1 MSQPPNKDQKG
12 QPGERRPTGQIP
24 AGGKSPTGQI
34 PVAGGKSPTG
44 QIPAQTGKSSQGLP
58 QVGASKQGLP
68 PVSTSKSSLPPVTS
82 KSTQGLP
89 QVTSK
94 SSQGLPQVGA
104 KPRTS
109 TGEIT
114 APTQL
119 PGGAGANPWGSNE
132 VTQPARLTE
141 VQKIQNNDA
150 FASWGAQRK
159 RASYIATPTDPGTL
173 KAAEEEAWIDPDY
186 NPDGSS
192 PLPECLG
199 RETWRAL
206 KAPFTSKEGKRTKE
220 SYEQAYKQFAI
231 GFNDRYDEDAPGKPR
246 GHIYVWDVSKA
257 MGCEIPHFAGARELT
272 LVQTIDWLRHEGPM
286 RGWLKIA
293 ETEAANHANKGM
305 MVVVIPRDM
314 KVRQIAIVAPHDAK
328 GGLLV
333 TGAGLVIG
341 ANLPLRDMLGT
352 AVVDCYYHP

>member
-1 MSQPPNKDQKG
+1 MSQPPPKEQKG
-12 QPGERRPTGQIP
+12 KP
-24 AGGKSPTGQI
+24 AAP
-34 PVAGGKSPTG
+34 GGKSPTG
-44 QIPAQTGKSSQGLP
+44 QIPAQAGKSAQGLP

-68 PVSTSKSSLPPVTS
+68 PVGASKQNLPPVGASKSSLPPVTS
-82 KSTQGLP
+82 KSSQGLP
-89 QVTSK
+89 QVTGK
-94 SSQGLPQVGA
+94 SAQGLPQVGP
-104 KPRTS
+104 KRTA

-114 APTQL
+114 GPVEI
-119 PGGAGANPWGSNE
+119 PGGPANPWGSNE

-150 FASWGAQRK
+150 FASWGAQRR
-159 RASYIATPTDPGTL
+159 RASYIATPTDPGTM

-257 MGCEIPHFAGARELT
+257 MGCEIPHFSGARELT
-272 LVQTIDWLRHEGPM
+272 LVQTLDWLRHEGPL

-293 ETEAANHANKGM
+293 ETEAANYANKGM
-305 MVVVIPRDM
+305 LVVVIPRDL
-314 KVRQIAIVAPHDAK
+314 KTRQMAIVAPHDAK

-333 TGAGLVIG
+333 TGAGLVVG
-341 ANLPLRDMLGT
+341 ANVPLRDMLGT